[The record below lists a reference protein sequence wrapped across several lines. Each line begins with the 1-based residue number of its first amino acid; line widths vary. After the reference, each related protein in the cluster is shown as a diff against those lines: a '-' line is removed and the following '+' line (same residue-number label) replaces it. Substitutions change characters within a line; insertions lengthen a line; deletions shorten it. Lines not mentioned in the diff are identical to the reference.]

1 MTPVVGL
8 DVAKGATEGQAFLDK
23 GRPYGPHFRI
33 EHTMEGFAQ
42 FHARLQELARAAG
55 CPPTMVLES
64 TGPYHAPVVRFLVDY
79 GYAYVLLNP
88 LIPHQ
93 AKQSA
98 SLRKVKTDAADAY
111 RLGALFYK
119 EELAP
124 ARQRGRQLLDLRQLT
139 RQREAVTGLFV
150 QIKLQFQSVLDAVFP
165 EYRTV
170 FGYLF
175 SQVSLRTLLVYP
187 TADTVLAASDT
198 AITDTIRRAC
208 PSRPAAW
215 AAAKAQQLIAAAHRN
230 PLRTADLPHQAFSLS
245 LYIQMIAE
253 YQAHLSA
260 LDREMETLMQDIEAC
275 QLIQSIPGIG
285 RTLAATIM
293 AEIGEIGRFEN
304 ARKLVAFAGVDPR
317 VHQSGQFKASVNW
330 ITKRGSYR
338 LRHALFQAVLC
349 SLRASGSTRMQ
360 AFYQA
365 KRAAGKPHKV
375 ALVACINKLLRWIY
389 AVLTRRQAF
398 VDIA

>member
-253 YQAHLSA
+253 YQAHLRA
-260 LDREMETLMQDIEAC
+260 LDGDPHAGHRSVSADPVDSGDRPNAGRDNHGRNWGDRAVRERTEARGIRGGRPAGPSIRAIQGQRELDYQTGILPSAPC
-275 QLIQSIPGIG
+275 LVSGRPVQL
-285 RTLAATIM
+285 
-293 AEIGEIGRFEN
+293 
-304 ARKLVAFAGVDPR
+304 AGVGEYTNAGLLPS
-317 VHQSGQFKASVNW
+317 Q
-330 ITKRGSYR
+330 
-338 LRHALFQAVLC
+338 
-349 SLRASGSTRMQ
+349 ASGRETAQSSL
-360 AFYQA
+360 
-365 KRAAGKPHKV
+365 GGLH
-375 ALVACINKLLRWIY
+375 
-389 AVLTRRQAF
+389 
-398 VDIA
+398 

>member
-1 MTPVVGL
+1 MV
-8 DVAKGATEGQAFLDK
+8 
-23 GRPYGPHFRI
+23 
-33 EHTMEGFAQ
+33 EGFAQ

-64 TGPYHAPVVRFLVDY
+64 TGPYHAPVVRFLVGY
-79 GYAYVLLNP
+79 GHAYVLLNP

-170 FGYLF
+170 FGYLC

-187 TADTVLAASDT
+187 TADT
-198 AITDTIRRAC
+198 AITDTIRLAC

-215 AAAKAQQLIAAAHRN
+215 AAAKAQQLIAAVACVGAAGHPAARELYYGVGFE
-230 PLRTADLPHQAFSLS
+230 PFARDVPH
-245 LYIQMIAE
+245 
-253 YQAHLSA
+253 
-260 LDREMETLMQDIEAC
+260 
-275 QLIQSIPGIG
+275 
-285 RTLAATIM
+285 
-293 AEIGEIGRFEN
+293 
-304 ARKLVAFAGVDPR
+304 V
-317 VHQSGQFKASVNW
+317 
-330 ITKRGSYR
+330 
-338 LRHALFQAVLC
+338 
-349 SLRASGSTRMQ
+349 
-360 AFYQA
+360 
-365 KRAAGKPHKV
+365 KRA
-375 ALVACINKLLRWIY
+375 R
-389 AVLTRRQAF
+389 
-398 VDIA
+398 

>member
-1 MTPVVGL
+1 MWRKTSAAEDFAHL
-8 DVAKGATEGQAFLDK
+8 RRLVATAKPPRVHSSLRLALLPQAT
-23 GRPYGPHFRI
+23 RFRI
-33 EHTMEGFAQ
+33 TPNTLPLLAIPLEWGNSQEQ
-42 FHARLQELARAAG
+42 DFHLQ
-55 CPPTMVLES
+55 
-64 TGPYHAPVVRFLVDY
+64 
-79 GYAYVLLNP
+79 
-88 LIPHQ
+88 
-93 AKQSA
+93 A
-98 SLRKVKTDAADAY
+98 SV
-111 RLGALFYK
+111 
-119 EELAP
+119 P
-124 ARQRGRQLLDLRQLT
+124 ASRT
-139 RQREAVTGLFV
+139 QREAVTGLFV

-338 LRHALFQAVLC
+338 LRHALFPAVLC